1 MTIYGII
8 RHDYDWCAC
17 EWYHNAEHI
26 EVFQKKEDR
35 DRRMA
40 LLNTE
45 KAYIDRQTWDDFE
58 VELQ

>member
-1 MTIYGII
+1 MKIYGII
-8 RHDYDWCAC
+8 RYDYDWYAC
-17 EWYHNAEHI
+17 EWYYNAEHI

-35 DRRMA
+35 DRRME

-45 KAYIDRQTWDDFE
+45 QAYIDRQTWDDFE

>member
-8 RHDYDWCAC
+8 RHDYDWYAC

-45 KAYIDRQTWDDFE
+45 QAYIDRQTWDDFE

>member
-8 RHDYDWCAC
+8 RYDYDWYAC
-17 EWYHNAEHI
+17 EWYYNAEHI

-58 VELQ
+58 LEVQ